1 MREVTREQHE
11 LMYLRLLG
19 KLITEFPCKGMPDG
33 RRAHLEC
40 FVEHLNDEEIE
51 LGR

>member
-1 MREVTREQHE
+1 VREETQYHAYTCVYCGEQ
-11 LMYLRLLG
+11 
-19 KLITEFPCKGMPDG
+19 ITQFPCKGMPDG

-40 FVEHLNDEEIE
+40 WLDHADEEEIE